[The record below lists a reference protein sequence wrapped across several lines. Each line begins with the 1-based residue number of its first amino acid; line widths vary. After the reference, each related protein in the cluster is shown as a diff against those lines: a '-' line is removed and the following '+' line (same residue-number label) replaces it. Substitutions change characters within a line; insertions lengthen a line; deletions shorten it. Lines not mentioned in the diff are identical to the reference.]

1 MFSTC
6 VCKDT
11 TFIYLSILLRCILS
25 NYEIF
30 AIFYHVKLFI
40 SILQDLY
47 IYIENQDYNNY
58 FILHYSFFFTFLKFY
73 DCRIYF

>member
-11 TFIYLSILLRCILS
+11 IFIYLSMLLRYILS

-30 AIFYHVKLFI
+30 AIFYSIKLFI

-58 FILHYSFFFTFLKFY
+58 FILHYSFFLLFLKFY